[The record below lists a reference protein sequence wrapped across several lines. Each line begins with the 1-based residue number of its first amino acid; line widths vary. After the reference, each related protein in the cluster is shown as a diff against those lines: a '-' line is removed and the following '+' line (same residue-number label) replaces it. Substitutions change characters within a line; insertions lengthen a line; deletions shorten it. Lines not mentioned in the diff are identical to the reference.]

1 MNALAYTIADI
12 STEDNL
18 NLLSLETPIGAL
30 WVLLLTAQDMG
41 EDMRVGARGRAY
53 FKPTQV
59 LLMPQN
65 PAPCTHNCFA
75 SRVIHIQR
83 DAILSLVS
91 LEGGISALVPTR
103 GIEGLSE
110 GARCFWC
117 VNPSDIL
124 LQSLL

>member
-1 MNALAYTIADI
+1 MNALAYTIANI

-18 NLLSLETPIGAL
+18 SLLSLETPIGAL
-30 WVLLLTAQDMG
+30 WVLLLATQDMG
-41 EDMRVGARGRAY
+41 EDMRVGARGSAY
-53 FKPTQV
+53 FKPTQI

-75 SRVIHIQR
+75 SRIARIQR
-83 DAILSLVS
+83 EAILSLVS

-103 GIEGLSE
+103 SIEGFSE
-110 GARCFWC
+110 GDCCFWW

-124 LQSLL
+124 LQS